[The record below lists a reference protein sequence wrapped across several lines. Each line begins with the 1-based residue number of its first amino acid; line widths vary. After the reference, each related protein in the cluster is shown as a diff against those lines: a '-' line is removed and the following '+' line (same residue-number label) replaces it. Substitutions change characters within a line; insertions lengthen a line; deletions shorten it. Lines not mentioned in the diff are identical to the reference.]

1 MNWKL
6 IFALSL
12 FGLAIGLPS
21 LFGLGSIAPLLWLI
35 VFTICA
41 WVIATGAPG
50 KYFLHGFL
58 AGVVSSV
65 WFTLVHAYYL
75 FDLSR
80 NKPEMVEI
88 LPQGVSPQVMNLLV
102 GLITAA
108 VAGLIGGFFAFVA
121 AKILKQGDARE
132 SESIR

>member
-6 IFALSL
+6 IFGLSL
-12 FGLAIGLPS
+12 FGLAIGVSL
-21 LFGLGSIAPLLWLI
+21 LFGLGFIATLLWLI

-41 WVIATGAPG
+41 WVIATRARG

-58 AGVVSSV
+58 AGVISGV
-65 WFTLVHAYYL
+65 WFTLVQAYFL
-75 FDLSR
+75 FDTSR

-121 AKILKQGDARE
+121 ARILEQGYARE